1 VKVNFSNAQSL
12 ALLHLT
18 RPTNK
23 TIKNRANRY
32 PEDKCRRKKP
42 SSARVS

>member
-23 TIKNRANRY
+23 TIKNRAKLSGDA
-32 PEDKCRRKKP
+32 PTLTMRR
-42 SSARVS
+42 